1 MSLNDSYLLIKSP
14 QKDNLEGIP
23 VMAIE
28 TQDMEEIEVT
38 VEAEEVICFNVEEEI
53 LIVIQM
59 TLEVI
64 IVVVV
69 EMD

>member
-1 MSLNDSYLLIKSP
+1 
-14 QKDNLEGIP
+14 
-23 VMAIE
+23 MAIE

-53 LIVIQM
+53 SIVIQM

-64 IVVVV
+64 IVVVA